1 MGESTADEILMAA
14 YQAGNEM
21 AFRELF
27 DRYAGRVYGFL
38 LRRAGD
44 PALAEDLSQE
54 TFLRVHRARASYDSN
69 RSFRAWLFAIV
80 HNLLADTLRRRERT
94 PRTSSLDDPLADP
107 TIAWQA
113 TEQLVGKALSPE
125 NVLIAQQMNSALDRA
140 LRTLTSDE
148 ATVIMLARF
157 EGLSY
162 EDISQV
168 VGRSALATKQL
179 AYRALKQVRQHLRDG
194 VDEGQ
199 S

>member
-1 MGESTADEILMAA
+1 MGETTTDEILMAA
-14 YQAGNEM
+14 YQSGNET

-38 LRRAGD
+38 LRRGGD

-54 TFLRVHRARASYDSN
+54 TFLRVHRGRASYDSN
-69 RSFRAWLFAIV
+69 RPFRGWLFTIV
-80 HNLLADTLRRRERT
+80 HNLLTDALRSRERL
-94 PRTSSLDDPLADP
+94 PRTSSLDDSTSEPAA
-107 TIAWQA
+107 AWQ
-113 TEQLVGKALSPE
+113 VPGDVSMSPE
-125 NVLIAQQMNSALDRA
+125 NLLIAQQMNSALDRA

-157 EGLSY
+157 EGLAY
-162 EDISQV
+162 EDIAPV

-179 AYRALKQVRQHLRDG
+179 AYRALKQVREQLRHGATKD
-194 VDEGQ
+194 Q